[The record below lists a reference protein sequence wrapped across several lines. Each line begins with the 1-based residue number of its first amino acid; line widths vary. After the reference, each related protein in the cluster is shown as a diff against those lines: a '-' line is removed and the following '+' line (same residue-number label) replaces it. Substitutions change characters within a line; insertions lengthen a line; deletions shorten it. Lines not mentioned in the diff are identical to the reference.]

1 MFVSRLLSRIS
12 RNGLIHCRSL
22 TPKQQQQQQQVLPI
36 LSNSFHTLRE
46 SSSSSSPSNKWI
58 PCQVTSLHPSAING
72 SQRFWYSSSAQPSDK
87 ETSQS
92 ADGQETAANGTKNV
106 NGANNNETV
115 GKKETESTSSDSDIE
130 GDLSFDDLVKLVAEK
145 EELLKIKHKEVEK
158 WQDKALRSFA
168 ELENV
173 TDRTKREAENSKK
186 FAIQNFAKSLLDVSD
201 NLGRASSV
209 VKESFAK
216 IDSSQDSVGAVP
228 LLKTLLEGVEM
239 TEKQL
244 AEVFKKFGL
253 EKYDPL
259 NEQFDPNKHYAI
271 FQIPDGTKP
280 PGTVAAVL
288 KSGYMLHDR
297 ILRPAEVGV
306 TEAVNTETDQS
317 S

>member
-1 MFVSRLLSRIS
+1 MFVSKLFSRIS
-12 RNGLIHCRSL
+12 RNGINQCRSFVHPSSL
-22 TPKQQQQQQQVLPI
+22 QQQQVLPI

-46 SSSSSSPSNKWI
+46 SSSSPSNKWI
-58 PCQVTSLHPSAING
+58 SCQVTSLHHSAVNG
-72 SQRFWYSSSAQPSDK
+72 SLRFWYSSSAQPSDK

-92 ADGQETAANGTKNV
+92 GDGQETAANDTKN
-106 NGANNNETV
+106 ANSDNNESV
-115 GKKETESTSSDSDIE
+115 GKKETESPSSDSDIE
-130 GDLSFDDLVKLVAEK
+130 GDISFDDLVKLVAEK
-145 EELLKIKHKEVEK
+145 EELLKIKHKEIEK
-158 WQDKALRSFA
+158 WQDKALRSYA

-209 VKESFAK
+209 VKESFSK
-216 IDSSQDSVGAVP
+216 IDSSQDAVGAVA

-253 EKYDPL
+253 EKYEPL

-271 FQIPDGTKP
+271 FQIPDGSKP
-280 PGTVAAVL
+280 PGTIAAVL
-288 KSGYMLHDR
+288 KAGYTLHDR

-306 TEAVNTETDQS
+306 TEAVNTESNQS

>member
-92 ADGQETAANGTKNV
+92 ADGQETAAN
-106 NGANNNETV
+106 
-115 GKKETESTSSDSDIE
+115 DIE